1 MASGGPGQRAGLLV
15 GDVVLEVNGQNVE
28 EKYVEDVIVL
38 VKEGGDLLSLL
49 VSDKSNYNKWKQS
62 NLPTRNT
69 TEKEVIFKIYLL
81 FIKSFTSSFICQ
93 VVLDL

>member
-1 MASGGPGQRAGLLV
+1 MTPKGPGQRAGLLV
-15 GDVVLEVNGQNVE
+15 GDLVLEVNGQNAE

-49 VSDKSNYNKWKQS
+49 VTDKSNYNKWKQN

-69 TEKEVIFKIYLL
+69 TEKEVF
-81 FIKSFTSSFICQ
+81 FFFTSSFICQ
-93 VVLDL
+93 VVLNL